1 MPMPAK
7 TLMMQPQPFKSVTQ
21 LNNAFGE
28 ESQKVAALRF
38 RQVEVHSIKQE
49 PHTHAITS
57 NKHRFEQSVDDSP
70 M

>member
-7 TLMMQPQPFKSVTQ
+7 TLMQPQPFKSVTQ
-21 LNNAFGE
+21 LNNPHAE

-38 RQVEVHSIKQE
+38 RQVEVHGIKQE
-49 PHTHAITS
+49 PHTHAITL
-57 NKHRFEQSVDDSP
+57 NKHRFEQSVDDFP